1 MRPEDVYELVNA
13 GDARLSP
20 DGSRVAYVVTRA
32 DTESRSDY
40 RAAIWVAPTDGSG
53 EPAQFTAGLKRDGA
67 PRWSPDG
74 RWLAFASSREN
85 GDTNDGKTPAALY
98 VMPAHGGEPRRLTK
112 MKESVESVAWSPDST
127 RIAFTARVRDDA
139 YEEEDEKKRRPRRF
153 TRLFHKL
160 DSVGW
165 TGDRRTHV
173 FVVDVDGESEPR
185 QLTSGD
191 FEHGHPAWSPDGKQL
206 VFEGLR
212 DERWDTELI
221 SRLYTL
227 DVDGGGEPRRIS
239 PDDNSYTEPAFSPDG
254 TKIAFR
260 LAPEDGT
267 YPRHDQIGVMNAD
280 GSGVQLLT
288 TSLDRQTSPYPDH
301 REPLWDGDDRILFTI
316 EDGGNVHLYSVAA
329 DGSSAPELL
338 LGGERQVAAFD
349 YRNGVLATVQGA
361 YTSLREVYVGD
372 VRVTHV
378 GQAFA
383 DGRELVVPERF
394 TAKSAD
400 GYEVDA
406 WVMRPPGFQPGTRY
420 PTLLSIHGGP
430 FSQYGTGFFD
440 EFQVYAAAGYVVLY
454 SNPRGGSGY
463 SEEHGR
469 AIRGPLDGQGPGWG
483 SVDYDDLMAVVD
495 TALEAFDF
503 VDPDRLGVIGGSY
516 GGYMTSW
523 IVGHTNRFKAAV
535 SERAVNNLVSMFGSS
550 DLFWVFERQ
559 FGGPYWDNV
568 EAYIERSPSTYA
580 QQIETPV
587 LVLHSEQ
594 DLRCNIEQ
602 GEHLFNLLRLL
613 GKEVEMVRFPSE
625 SHELSRSGSPI
636 HRVIR
641 FETILD
647 WFDRHLKSP

>member
-1 MRPEDVYELVNA
+1 VSGMRPEDVYELVNA

-32 DTESRSDY
+32 EKDESEYRS
-40 RAAIWVAPTDGSG
+40 AIWVAPTDRRG
-53 EPAQFTAGLKRDGA
+53 EPAQFTAGVKRDGS

-74 RWLAFASSREN
+74 KWLAFTSNRGEDEKA
-85 GDTNDGKTPAALY
+85 PAALY
-98 VMPAHGGEPRRLTK
+98 VIPALGGEPRQLTNL
-112 MKESVESVAWSPDST
+112 KEGVESVAWSPDST
-127 RIAFTARVRDDA
+127 RIAFAARVRDEA

-173 FVVDVDGESEPR
+173 FVVDVDGQSEAR

-206 VFEGLR
+206 AFDGLR

-221 SRLYTL
+221 SRIYVL
-227 DVDGGGEPRRIS
+227 DVESGGEPRRIT

-254 TKIAFR
+254 ARIAFR
-260 LAPEDGT
+260 FAREDGT
-267 YPRHDQIGVMNAD
+267 EPHHEQIGVMRAD
-280 GSGVQLLT
+280 GGDVRLLT

-301 REPLWDGDDRILFTI
+301 REPVWDGNDRILFTI
-316 EDGGNVHLYSVAA
+316 EDGGNVHLYAVAT
-329 DGSSAPELL
+329 DGGSAPELL
-338 LGGERQVAAFD
+338 LGGERQISAFD
-349 YRNGVLATVQGA
+349 RRNGVLATVQGT
-361 YTSLREVYVGD
+361 YTSLREVYIGD
-372 VRVTHV
+372 ERLTHV
-378 GQAFA
+378 GKEFTE
-383 DGRELVVPERF
+383 GRELVMPERF
-394 TAKSAD
+394 TARSQD

-406 WVMRPPGFQPGTRY
+406 WVMRPPGFDAGARY
-420 PTLLSIHGGP
+420 PALLSIHGGP

-469 AIRGPLDGQGPGWG
+469 AIRGPLNGQGPGWG

-495 TALEAFDF
+495 TALERFDF
-503 VDPDRLGVIGGSY
+503 IDAERLGVIGGSY

-550 DLFWVFERQ
+550 DLFWTFERQ
-559 FGGPYWDNV
+559 FGGHYWENV
-568 EAYIERSPSTYA
+568 EAYVERSPSTYA

-602 GEHLFNLLRLL
+602 GEHLFTLLRLL
-613 GKEVEMVRFPSE
+613 GKEVEMVRFPAE
-625 SHELSRSGSPI
+625 SHELSRAGSPV

-647 WFDRHLKSP
+647 WFDRHLKTP